1 MLEVTYVVHFIH
13 NRNTARRFI
22 CLCLFVLLSILY
34 LKYDNMNTEIML
46 TQTDYASFMPLI
58 ANARQQ

>member
-1 MLEVTYVVHFIH
+1 V
-13 NRNTARRFI
+13 
-22 CLCLFVLLSILY
+22 FVLLSILY

-58 ANARQQ
+58 ANARQQW